1 MAAAEKR
8 SEPADIAS
16 RILYEDNHIIAV
28 NKLCGEPVQGD
39 SSGDPPLLEKVR
51 EYIKIR
57 DRKPGNVF
65 LGLPHRLDR
74 PTSGVVVLAKTDK
87 ALSRL
92 GKIFK
97 SREVR
102 KIYHAVLDRMP
113 PHEQGSLR
121 HFLSKNRKLNKS
133 FVVPPGEAEKK
144 GAKEAVLNYRLIA
157 ASTNYYLV
165 EVELET
171 GRHHQIRAQFAA
183 VGCHIKG
190 DLKYGAKRSNTDG
203 GIHLHARSVRFV
215 HPVSKQEVDI
225 CAAPP
230 AKDPLWTQFS
240 YRC

>member
-1 MAAAEKR
+1 MAVAEKR
-8 SEPADIAS
+8 SKPTDIS
-16 RILYEDNHIIAV
+16 ERILYEDNHIIAV

-51 EYIKIR
+51 EYIRLR

-74 PTSGVVVLAKTDK
+74 PTSGIVVMAKTDK

-113 PHEQGSLR
+113 PGEQGTLR

-133 FVVPPGEAEKK
+133 FVIPPEEAEKK
-144 GAKEAVLNYRLIA
+144 KAKEAVLNYRLIA
-157 ASTNYYLV
+157 ASKNYYLV

-183 VGCHIKG
+183 VGCHVKG
-190 DLKYGAKRSNTDG
+190 DLKYGAKRSNSDG
-203 GIHLHARSVRFV
+203 GIHLHARMIGFV
-215 HPVSKQEVDI
+215 HPVSKQEVEI
-225 CAAPP
+225 CADPP
-230 AKDPLWTQFS
+230 SDPLWAQFS
-240 YRC
+240 DR